1 MVRGLQTMHRG
12 DQWWVA
18 PTQQEV
24 AGPRTRREGEI
35 SFANGLSDSWQVPRT
50 CTWESSLQDRTAT
63 PHEAPPSLGWWT
75 VGKDGTR
82 YGQNQLT
89 QLFFLSVSL
98 LIFIYAS
105 KLSLKCLSPVVLIKW
120 QPYRS
125 LPPWFKENC
134 PVFFRNLS
142 WREEKSTRHANPPAE
157 ERRNNIILEA
167 V

>member
-1 MVRGLQTMHRG
+1 MGCSNTAGGRRPAHAEGGRGLLCKWFVRQLTSATYVRVRKLSAGSHSN
-12 DQWWVA
+12 
-18 PTQQEV
+18 PTW
-24 AGPRTRREGEI
+24 
-35 SFANGLSDSWQVPRT
+35 S
-50 CTWESSLQDRTAT
+50 T
-63 PHEAPPSLGWWT
+63 PVLRLVET
-75 VGKDGTR
+75 VGKGGTR

-105 KLSLKCLSPVVLIKW
+105 KLWLKCLSPVVLIKW
-120 QPYRS
+120 QLYWS

-142 WREEKSTRHANPPAE
+142 WREKNSTRHPSPPSE